1 MLTDDFAHATSA
13 LKKLGG
19 QRVWSLMISLFG
31 DLARREGDVIDGP
44 VLSAIM
50 AAMDVRPEAARV
62 ALHRL
67 RKDNWIASEKQ
78 GRISLHSLTPDG
90 RAQADAAS
98 ARIYTPPEDLC
109 PNWQMLLL
117 KSPDIDSVGLE
128 GFTQVGPRVFVG
140 PANIMPPKGAYVTA
154 GTDAPDWLKAEL
166 EPQTLTESY
175 TQLHTA
181 LTHAAQNLPAP
192 DALTPLEIA
201 TLRCLIV
208 HNWRRLALKHPALP
222 KPLIRD
228 DWVGFKA
235 HVLVADLLARY
246 PRPDP
251 TRIATA

>member
-90 RAQADAAS
+90 REPADAEG
-98 ARIYTPPEDLC
+98 ARPYTPPGDLS
-109 PNWQMLLL
+109 PHWPVLFA
-117 KSPDIDSVGLE
+117 KSAGRARRGL
-128 GFTQVGPRVFVG
+128 
-140 PANIMPPKGAYVTA
+140 
-154 GTDAPDWLKAEL
+154 
-166 EPQTLTESY
+166 
-175 TQLHTA
+175 
-181 LTHAAQNLPAP
+181 
-192 DALTPLEIA
+192 
-201 TLRCLIV
+201 
-208 HNWRRLALKHPALP
+208 
-222 KPLIRD
+222 
-228 DWVGFKA
+228 
-235 HVLVADLLARY
+235 
-246 PRPDP
+246 
-251 TRIATA
+251 

>member
-1 MLTDDFAHATSA
+1 MLTDDFAHAASA

-44 VLSAIM
+44 VLSTIM

-90 RAQADAAS
+90 RAQADDAS
-98 ARIYTPPEDLC
+98 ARIYTPPDDLC
-109 PNWQMLLL
+109 QNWQMLLL
-117 KSPDIDSVGLE
+117 KSADAGGLDLD
-128 GFTQVGPRVFVG
+128 GFTQVDARVFVG
-140 PANIMPPKGAYVTA
+140 PTDIATPKDAYVTVGA
-154 GTDAPDWLKAEL
+154 DAPAWLQAEL

-181 LTHAAQNLPAP
+181 LVHAVQHLPAP

-222 KPLIRD
+222 KPLIRK

-251 TRIATA
+251 TQIATA